1 MPTSDRNSQ
10 AAPKPTASAMGGVPA
25 SKRAG
30 GAAYVVTPSSR
41 NTSPIISPPPCHGR
55 ISSNRF
61 ERPHKTPMPVGP
73 HILWPLNA
81 TKSTPKF
88 LDVQRL
94 VRRALARVEQNNG
107 LGGHLS
113 DFFYYLLYRC
123 DTSQNVGHVAQRDH
137 FCLRCYQVEEFIG
150 IELFLLVI

>member
-1 MPTSDRNSQ
+1 MPTSDKNSQ

-81 TKSTPKF
+81 TKSTPSF
-88 LDVQRL
+88 WTSSGLCGALWHASRRIMASGATCRTFSTTCCTGATQPNTLDTWHSATTFV
-94 VRRALARVEQNNG
+94 
-107 LGGHLS
+107 
-113 DFFYYLLYRC
+113 
-123 DTSQNVGHVAQRDH
+123 
-137 FCLRCYQVEEFIG
+137 
-150 IELFLLVI
+150 